1 MIEQS
6 PEWWLVQLHRRLMV
20 RAPKVRMFEDYYD
33 GHHPLSFVTT
43 EYRQEFATMLRG
55 VSDNWMALV
64 VDAVEE
70 RLHVEGFRMGDD
82 PAGDTDAWRIWQE
95 NCLDADSEMLHST
108 ALQTGSAFALVWYGE
123 DEQPEITV
131 EHPGQCYVAYESG
144 GSRKRAAALKSWID
158 EWTGDVRANVYL
170 PDGIYKFQS
179 KRAITLDE
187 YRTESGRDRRL
198 DVLGAMWK
206 PVDGDSAFVE
216 NPLGVVPIVEFRNRP
231 RLLGDGRSEIV
242 DVISVQ
248 NQINKLVCDMLVAAE
263 FSAFKQRW
271 ATGVEIPTDPM
282 TGKPLQ
288 AYASAVDR
296 LWNVESDTAKFGEF
310 GETNLGNYVAALEN
324 RVQSLA
330 SRTRTPPHYLLGS
343 SGSFPS
349 GESLKATETGLIAKC
364 RSRHRHF
371 GESWEEVMRLAFAV
385 LDDPRSEARMA
396 ETIWTDPESRSE
408 AEHTDSLLKKMSMGV
423 PVRQLWED
431 AGYSQTQIDRFGD
444 MLVAEAEQRARVA
457 AADKGPERELSQVE
471 LLAKV
476 VPAVDVVVNADEAR
490 AFVGLSGG
498 FVKPEVPK
506 PAPVRRM
513 VERDASGRVAGVVEQ
528 VS

>member
-1 MIEQS
+1 MLDRS
-6 PEWWLVQLHRRLMV
+6 PSWWLATMYKRLIV
-20 RAPKVRMFEDYYD
+20 RTPKVLELERYYD
-33 GHHPLSFVTT
+33 GDHPLSFVTS
-43 EYRQEFATMLRG
+43 EYRQEFSTMLRG

-82 PAGDTDAWRIWQE
+82 PAGDTDAWRVWQE

-108 ALQTGSAFALVWYGE
+108 ALQTGSAYAMVWFGE
-123 DEQPEITV
+123 DDRPEVTV
-131 EHPGQCYVAYESG
+131 EHPSQCYVAYESG
-144 GSRKRAAALKSWID
+144 TTRRRAAALKTWTD
-158 EWTGDVRANVYL
+158 EWTGETRANVYL
-170 PDGIYKFQS
+170 PDGIYKFRSS
-179 KRAITLDE
+179 KNVTIDD
-187 YRTESGRDRRL
+187 YRTRTGRERALEMLSGF
-198 DVLGAMWK
+198 WK
-206 PVDGDSAFVE
+206 PLDDGEYVG
-216 NPLGVVPIVEFRNRP
+216 NPLGVVPMVEFRNRP
-231 RLLGDGRSEIV
+231 RLLGDGRSEIA
-242 DVISVQ
+242 DVISTQ

-288 AYASAVDR
+288 AYSSAVDR
-296 LWNVESDTAKFGEF
+296 LWHVESDTAKFGEF
-310 GETNLGNYVAALEN
+310 GETNLNNYVGAIEN

-385 LDDPRSEARMA
+385 MGDERANATMA

-408 AEHTDSLLKKMSMGV
+408 AEHTDSLLKKMSLGV
-423 PVRQLWED
+423 PLHQLWED
-431 AGYSQTQIDRFGD
+431 AGYSQTQIARFRD
-444 MLVAEAEQRARVA
+444 LLLDEKALLRVPFLSNDQA
-457 AADKGPERELSQVE
+457 AARLGMAE
-471 LLAKV
+471 
-476 VPAVDVVVNADEAR
+476 
-490 AFVGLSGG
+490 
-498 FVKPEVPK
+498 
-506 PAPVRRM
+506 PV
-513 VERDASGRVAGVVEQ
+513 
-528 VS
+528 

>member
-1 MIEQS
+1 METRS
-6 PEWWLVQLHRRLMV
+6 PAWWLQTLYRRLIL
-20 RAPKVRMFEDYYD
+20 RAPQVRTFEQYYD
-33 GHHPLSFVTT
+33 GIHPLSFTST
-43 EYRQEFATMLRG
+43 EYRQEFTQMLRG

-70 RLHVEGFRMGDD
+70 RLHVEGFRMSDD
-82 PAGDTDAWRIWQE
+82 PAGDQDAWDIWQR

-108 ALQTGSAFALVWYGE
+108 ALQTGSAYALVWYGE
-123 DEQPEITV
+123 DDEPLITV

-144 GSRKRAAALKSWID
+144 TQRVRSAAVKAWVD
-158 EWTGDVRANVYL
+158 EWTGETRANVYL
-170 PDGIYKFQS
+170 PDGIYKYQS
-179 KRAITLDE
+179 VRQVTIDDYKT
-187 YRTESGRDRRL
+187 RTGRDRSL
-198 DVLGAMWK
+198 DILGGMWK
-206 PVDGDSAFVE
+206 PVEGDDYVA
-216 NPLGVVPIVEFRNRP
+216 NPLGVVPMVEFRNRP
-231 RLLGDGRSEIV
+231 RLLGEGRSEIA

-288 AYASAVDR
+288 AFPAAVDR
-296 LWNVESDTAKFGEF
+296 LWSVESDTARFGEF
-310 GETNLGNYVAALEN
+310 GEADLTNYVAALEN

-385 LDDPRSEARMA
+385 KDDPRADSRMA

-408 AEHTDSLLKKMSMGV
+408 AEHTDSLLKKMSLGV

-431 AGYSQTQIDRFGD
+431 AGYSQTQIERFGQ
-444 MLVAEAEQRARVA
+444 MLVEEAAMRELITPRTPDPTVA
-457 AADKGPERELSQVE
+457 A
-471 LLAKV
+471 
-476 VPAVDVVVNADEAR
+476 
-490 AFVGLSGG
+490 
-498 FVKPEVPK
+498 
-506 PAPVRRM
+506 
-513 VERDASGRVAGVVEQ
+513 
-528 VS
+528 

>member
-1 MIEQS
+1 MIDRS
-6 PEWWLVQLHRRLMV
+6 PLWWLTQLHRRLMV
-20 RAPKVRMFEDYYD
+20 RAPQVRTFESYYD
-33 GHHPLSFVTT
+33 GDHPLSFVTS

-70 RLHVEGFRMGDD
+70 RLHVEGFRMSDD
-82 PAGDTDAWRIWQE
+82 PAGDRDAWRIWQE
-95 NCLDADSEMLHST
+95 NSLDADSEMLHST
-108 ALQTGSAFALVWYGE
+108 ALQTGSAFAMVWFGE
-123 DEQPEITV
+123 DDEPEITV
-131 EHPGQCYVAYESG
+131 EHPGQCIVAYESG
-144 GSRKRAAALKSWID
+144 TQRKRAAALKSWVD
-158 EWTGDVRANVYL
+158 EWTGDVRANIYL
-170 PDGIYKFQS
+170 PDEIYKFQS

-187 YRTESGRDRRL
+187 YRTDTGRDRRL

-206 PVDGDSAFVE
+206 SLDDDGVD

-231 RLLGDGRSEIV
+231 RLLGEGRSEIA

-271 ATGVEIPTDPM
+271 ATGVEIPTDPV

-288 AYASAVDR
+288 AYSSAIDR

-310 GETNLGNYVAALEN
+310 GETNLNNYVAALEN

-385 LDDPRSEARMA
+385 KDDARANAQMA

-408 AEHTDSLLKKMSMGV
+408 AEHTDSLLKKMSLGV
-423 PVRQLWED
+423 PLRQLWED
-431 AGYSQTQIDRFGD
+431 AGYSQQQIDRFGD
-444 MLVAEAEQRARVA
+444 MLVTEAAERARMAEAS
-457 AADKGPERELSQVE
+457 KGPERELSQVE

-490 AFVGLSGG
+490 AFVGLPGG
-498 FVKPEVPK
+498 FVKPEAPK
-506 PAPVRRM
+506 PTQVRRA

-528 VS
+528 VV

>member
-1 MIEQS
+1 MIDQS
-6 PEWWLVQLHRRLMV
+6 PSWWLVQLYRRLIMKSTSV
-20 RAPKVRMFEDYYD
+20 RRFEDYYD
-33 GHHPLSFVTT
+33 GNHPLSFTT
-43 EYRQEFATMLRG
+43 SEYRQEFAQMLRG

-70 RLHVEGFRMGDD
+70 RLHVEGFRMTDD

-95 NCLDADSEMLHST
+95 NHLDADSEMLHST
-108 ALQTGSAFALVWYGE
+108 ALQTGASYVMVWFGE
-123 DEQPEITV
+123 DGRPAISV
-131 EHPGQCYVAYESG
+131 EHPSQTIVAYASG
-144 GSRKRAAALKSWID
+144 SQRQRVAALKSWID

-187 YRTESGRDRRL
+187 YRTPTGRDRRL
-198 DVLGAMWK
+198 NVLGGMWM
-206 PVDGDSAFVE
+206 PAPGESEFVE

-231 RLLGDGRSEIV
+231 RILGDGRSEIV

-248 NQINKLVCDMLVAAE
+248 DQINKLVCDMMLASEV
-263 FSAFKQRW
+263 SAFRQRW
-271 ATGVEIPTDPM
+271 ATGIEIPTDPV
-282 TGKPLQ
+282 TGKMLQ
-288 AYASAVDR
+288 AFPAAVDR
-296 LWNVESDTAKFGEF
+296 LWHTESDTAKFGEF
-310 GETNLGNYVAALEN
+310 SESSLANYVTAIEN

-364 RSRHRHF
+364 RSRQRHF

-385 LDDPRSEARMA
+385 LDDDRSSAAMS

-423 PVRQLWED
+423 PLHQLWED
-431 AGYSQTQIDRFGD
+431 AGYSQTQIARF
-444 MLVAEAEQRARVA
+444 
-457 AADKGPERELSQVE
+457 RELLIDE
-471 LLAKV
+471 RALLR
-476 VPAVDVVVNADEAR
+476 VPFLSDAEAR
-490 AFVGLSGG
+490 ARLGVD
-498 FVKPEVPK
+498 
-506 PAPVRRM
+506 PATPQPAAV
-513 VERDASGRVAGVVEQ
+513 
-528 VS
+528 